1 MVNLPI
7 DVNIGGLVGQSM
19 YWLGYGL
26 LFFLIMGILG
36 FIVYVSTFKYKVTIL
51 ERRGSGK
58 TDPQGK
64 EEHFVGKIRTDRA
77 REVKKDGILTLR
89 LLKSKKSI
97 EPPGYESI
105 YPNNNIFLY
114 KVGPEH
120 FVPVSFNCGNPSAEF
135 SPLPQNIRYWEQ
147 LEIQQGAED
156 YQKKSVWDKYSPM
169 LIMSGTVLFCLI
181 LVGVTIYYTYQYH
194 QGALQTTSS
203 LVDAL
208 RNTATS
214 VGGGAGPQ

>member
-1 MVNLPI
+1 MVTLPV
-7 DVNIGGLVGQSM
+7 DLNMGGYLGQGI

-26 LFFLIMGILG
+26 LFALVIGVLAFGAYIT
-36 FIVYVSTFKYKVTIL
+36 TFKYKVTIL

-58 TDPQGK
+58 TDAEGT
-64 EEHFVGKIRTDRA
+64 EDHIVGRVRTDRA
-77 REVKKDGILTLR
+77 REVKKDGILKLK

-105 YPNNNIFLY
+105 YPGNRIFLY

-120 FVPVSFNCGNPSAEF
+120 FVPVGFKCGNPSAEF

-156 YQKKSVWDKYSPM
+156 YQKKNAWDKYSPV
-169 LIMSGTVLFCLI
+169 LIMGGTVLFCLI

-194 QGALQTTSS
+194 QGALAQTSG

-208 RNTATS
+208 RNTAGS
-214 VGGGAGPQ
+214 IGGSGPQ

>member
-1 MVNLPI
+1 MVSLPI
-7 DVNIGGLVGQSM
+7 DINMGGLFSQTI

-26 LFFLIMGILG
+26 LFFFIIGVIG
-36 FIVYVSTFKYKVTIL
+36 FVAYVSTFKYKVTIL

-58 TDPQGK
+58 TDAQGK
-64 EEHFVGKIRTDRA
+64 EEHIIGKIIKDKA
-77 REVKKDGILTLR
+77 REIKKDGIIK
-89 LLKSKKSI
+89 LKLFRSKKEI

-105 YPNNNIFLY
+105 YPGNNIFLY

-120 FVPVSFNCGNPSAEF
+120 FVPVSFKCGNPAATFE
-135 SPLPQNIRYWEQ
+135 PLPQNIRYWEQ

-156 YQKKSVWDKYSPM
+156 YQKRNMWDKYSPV
-169 LIMSGTVLFCLI
+169 LIMGGTVLFCLI

-194 QGALQTTSS
+194 NGALQTTNT

-208 RNTATS
+208 HSSASAIGGTA
-214 VGGGAGPQ
+214 PQ

>member
-7 DVNIGGLVGQSM
+7 DVNMGGLLSQTV

-26 LFFLIMGILG
+26 LFFLIIGVIG
-36 FIVYVSTFKYKVTIL
+36 FIVYVNTFKYKVTIL

-58 TDPQGK
+58 TNAVGK
-64 EEHFVGKIRTDRA
+64 EEHVIGKIRKDKA
-77 REVKKDGILTLR
+77 REIKKDGIIK
-89 LLKSKKSI
+89 LKLFRSKKEI

-105 YPNNNIFLY
+105 YPGNHIFLY
-114 KVGPEH
+114 KIGPEH
-120 FVPVSFNCGNPSAEF
+120 FVPVSFKCGNPAASFE
-135 SPLPQNIRYWEQ
+135 PLPQNIRYWEQ

-156 YQKKSVWDKYSPM
+156 YAKKNMWDKYSPA

-194 QGALQTTSS
+194 NGALQSTNL

-208 RNTATS
+208 HSTTKS
-214 VGGGAGPQ
+214 IGGVAPQ

>member
-1 MVNLPI
+1 MVNIPI
-7 DVNIGGLVGQSM
+7 DVNMGGLFGQTI

-26 LFFLIMGILG
+26 LFFLIVGVLG
-36 FIVYVSTFKYKVTIL
+36 FIFYVSTFKYKVTIL

-58 TDPQGK
+58 TDAQGK
-64 EEHFVGKIRTDRA
+64 EEHIIGKIIKDKA
-77 REVKKDGILTLR
+77 REIKKDGIIK
-89 LLKSKKSI
+89 LKLFRSKKEI

-105 YPNNNIFLY
+105 YPGNNIFLY

-120 FVPVSFNCGNPSAEF
+120 FVPVSFKCSDPAATFE
-135 SPLPQNIRYWEQ
+135 PLPQNIRYWEQ

-156 YQKKSVWDKYSPM
+156 YQKRNMWDKYSPV
-169 LIMSGTVLFCLI
+169 LIMGGTVLFCLI

-194 QGALQTTSS
+194 NGALQSTSK

-208 RNTATS
+208 QSSAS
-214 VGGGAGPQ
+214 AIGGVAPQ

>member
-1 MVNLPI
+1 MEIAGVSMNMGSTLAK
-7 DVNIGGLVGQSM
+7 SM

-26 LFFLIMGILG
+26 LFAIVMGIIG
-36 FIVYVSTFKYKVTIL
+36 FIAYISTFKYKVTIL

-58 TDPQGK
+58 TDAQGMD
-64 EEHFVGKIRTDRA
+64 EHFIGKIRTDRA
-77 REVKKDGILTLR
+77 REVKKDGILKLK
-89 LLKSKKSI
+89 LLKTKKSI

-120 FVPVSFNCGNPSAEF
+120 FVPVAFNCGNPSADF

-156 YQKKSVWDKYSPM
+156 YQKKSFFDKYSPM
-169 LIMSGTVLFCLI
+169 LIMSGTILFCLI

-194 QGALQTTSS
+194 QGALAQTAN
-203 LVDAL
+203 LVDSL
-208 RNTATS
+208 KTTATS
-214 VGGGAGPQ
+214 LGAGGPQ